1 MIYLFL
7 CIFWSSA
14 RILGKPT
21 LSLGRNKSDSRSL
34 VLKMSFRS
42 QVDTIQWYMW
52 ANVAHVS
59 ITTHRLSL
67 KWRLI
72 IYFDALNSM
81 LQLAFPYGS
90 MSEISSSGWRSKL
103 DPAKL
108 LQKEYRAVRWCH
120 SLPSHSHGMM
130 IVCFVSKREQL
141 PVNNEGPRVV
151 QCFFLLIPRVW
162 YWIFMRYGWWTT
174 WCTKIVE
181 IFKWLAGFYPSNL
194 SGIPEIWMWFKI
206 ENYWSPQKISKEW
219 RIIIATESPRKISK
233 HRGLY
238 RL

>member
-1 MIYLFL
+1 MVFLDFFSEPRLKHTDKFEKRRHEEVTSSVWYIYIFL

-103 DPAKL
+103 DPAK
-108 LQKEYRAVRWCH
+108 
-120 SLPSHSHGMM
+120 
-130 IVCFVSKREQL
+130 
-141 PVNNEGPRVV
+141 
-151 QCFFLLIPRVW
+151 
-162 YWIFMRYGWWTT
+162 
-174 WCTKIVE
+174 
-181 IFKWLAGFYPSNL
+181 
-194 SGIPEIWMWFKI
+194 
-206 ENYWSPQKISKEW
+206 
-219 RIIIATESPRKISK
+219 IATKGIQSCQMVSFLTLP
-233 HRGLY
+233 
-238 RL
+238 